1 MQPSNL
7 LIYRTKF
14 IYSIILLLKNIFG
27 TGFLFLSVVEME
39 KHKTFPAIRMLEI
52 AFDPG
57 TSLTKVVY
65 SFQGEPTQ
73 VMVMEPEIL
82 ELPVYSFEDNSQDI
96 FSNRDDRPED
106 DAWLKLKRSDEG
118 CFVLGYLARTM
129 NVSPQVSSA
138 KHKKSVLKLLAVI
151 GAIAQKRGLQDR
163 FSVKVSCV
171 LPYNEMAEKGLFE
184 KALVSALR
192 SFYFRGKHYKVKL
205 NYFFCA
211 PEGGG
216 IAVKMRADS
225 SADSFSQKTVAVL
238 MFGHRNTSCL
248 TFSRGKILASC
259 TATSDLGF
267 HRLIETVSQRSF
279 ISDSDLLIQS
289 IYAMHTD
296 ISEDD
301 INLRRLV
308 RARASEGASSQAGD
322 IARAIAIARSQYWAV
337 IKDWICRTLPPEV
350 DLALISGGAASSPFL
365 REEIEKLDFV
375 SSFSWVETVPF
386 VKDRLRK
393 FPAEDNLSVRFADVS
408 CLFDAVFSASRN
420 PVAVA

>member
-1 MQPSNL
+1 
-7 LIYRTKF
+7 
-14 IYSIILLLKNIFG
+14 
-27 TGFLFLSVVEME
+27 
-39 KHKTFPAIRMLEI
+39 MLEI

-65 SFQGEPTQ
+65 GFQGESAQ

-82 ELPVYSFEDNSQDI
+82 ELPIYSFEDSSQNI
-96 FSNRDDRPED
+96 FSDPDDRPED

-118 CFVLGYLARTM
+118 CYILGYLARTM
-129 NVSPQVSSA
+129 NVSPQISSA

-151 GAIAQKRGLQDR
+151 GAIAQKRGLQDH

-171 LPYNEMAEKGLFE
+171 LPYNEMAEKGQFE
-184 KALVSALR
+184 KDLGSALR
-192 SFYFRGKHYKVKL
+192 SFYFRGKHYRVKL
-205 NYFFCA
+205 DYFFCA

-216 IAVKMRADS
+216 IAVKTRADS
-225 SADSFSQKTVAVL
+225 AADSFNQKIVAVL

-279 ISDSDLLIQS
+279 ISNSDLLIQS
-289 IYAMHTD
+289 IYAMHTK
-296 ISEDD
+296 ISEEDVH
-301 INLRRLV
+301 LRRLV
-308 RARASEGASSQAGD
+308 RARASEGASSQSED
-322 IARAIAIARSQYWAV
+322 IARAISIARSHYWAV

-365 REEIEKLDFV
+365 HAEIEKLSFV
-375 SSFSWVETVPF
+375 SSFAWAETVPS
-386 VKDRLRK
+386 VKDRLRT
-393 FPAEDNLSVRFADVS
+393 FPAEDNLATRFADVS
-408 CLFDAVFSASRN
+408 CLFDAIFSSSRKA
-420 PVAVA
+420 VAVA

>member
-1 MQPSNL
+1 
-7 LIYRTKF
+7 
-14 IYSIILLLKNIFG
+14 
-27 TGFLFLSVVEME
+27 
-39 KHKTFPAIRMLEI
+39 MLEI

-65 SFQGEPTQ
+65 GFQGESAQ

-82 ELPVYSFEDNSQDI
+82 ELPVYSFEGSGQDI

-106 DAWLKLKRSDEG
+106 DAWLKLRRSDKG
-118 CFVLGYLARTM
+118 CYVLGYLARSM

-138 KHKKSVLKLLAVI
+138 KHKKSVLKLLAVV

-163 FSVKVSCV
+163 FSIKVSCV
-171 LPYNEMAEKGLFE
+171 LPYNEIAEKRLFE
-184 KALVSALR
+184 NELGTALR

-205 NYFFCA
+205 DYFFCV

-216 IAVKMRADS
+216 IAVKTRADS
-225 SADSFSQKTVAVL
+225 CADFFTQKIVAVL

-279 ISDSDLLIQS
+279 ISNSDLLIQS

-308 RARASEGASSQAGD
+308 RARASEGASSQSED
-322 IARAIAIARSQYWAV
+322 IARAIAIARNQYWAV
-337 IKDWICRTLPPEV
+337 IKDWICRTLPSEV
-350 DLALISGGAASSPFL
+350 DLALVSGGAASSPFL
-365 REEIEKLDFV
+365 HAEIEKLGFV
-375 SSFSWVETVPF
+375 SSLLWAETVPF
-386 VKDRLRK
+386 VKDRLRT
-393 FPAEDNLSVRFADVS
+393 FPAEDNLCTRFADVS
-408 CLFDAVFSASRN
+408 CLFEAIFSSPRK
-420 PVAVA
+420 AVAAA

>member
-1 MQPSNL
+1 MGK
-7 LIYRTKF
+7 Y
-14 IYSIILLLKNIFG
+14 
-27 TGFLFLSVVEME
+27 
-39 KHKTFPAIRMLEI
+39 KTFYAIRMLEI

-65 SFQGEPTQ
+65 GFQGEPTQ
-73 VMVMEPEIL
+73 VMVMEPEVL
-82 ELPVYSFEDNSQDI
+82 ELPVYSFENSSQDI
-96 FSNRDDRPED
+96 FSNREERPED
-106 DAWLKLKRSDEG
+106 DAWLKLKRADDG
-118 CFVLGYLARTM
+118 CYVLGYLARTM

-138 KHKKSVLKLLAVI
+138 KHQKSVLKLLAVI
-151 GAIAQKRGLQDR
+151 GAIAQKRGLQDH
-163 FSVKVSCV
+163 FSVKISCV
-171 LPYNEMAEKGLFE
+171 LPYNEMAEKSLFE
-184 KALVSALR
+184 KSVGSALR

-205 NYFFCA
+205 DYFFCA

-216 IAVKMRADS
+216 IAVKTRADS

-279 ISDSDLLIQS
+279 VSDSDLLIQS

-308 RARASEGASSQAGD
+308 RARASEGASSQADD
-322 IARAIAIARSQYWAV
+322 IARAISIARSQYWAV
-337 IKDWICRTLPPEV
+337 IKDWMCRTLPPEV

-365 REEIEKLDFV
+365 HEEIEKLNFV
-375 SSFSWVETVPF
+375 SSFAWAETVPF
-386 VKDRLRK
+386 VKDRLRT

-408 CLFDAVFSASRN
+408 CLFDAIFSSRK
-420 PVAVA
+420 AVAAA